1 MINHI
6 LNFYPIPSI
15 ALLDIILVATEETS
29 AITDL
34 PLHLGKL
41 LKKTIL
47 FFRKHYRYM
56 LNKSREIHF
65 SVIFKKSNLD
75 SLKAI
80 NH

>member
-1 MINHI
+1 MVNHI

-15 ALLDIILVATEETS
+15 ALLDSFFCSYKNNS

-75 SLKAI
+75 SLKAM